1 MNILAL
7 DSSSNKIEFALFSDG
22 REVLKHTLSEN
33 ENADALVYN
42 ISLNCKDNNF
52 NVRDID
58 VVALSNGPGSF
69 TGIRIA
75 SAIAKAFC
83 MAADAKLVEV
93 NSLDVIANKIETDK
107 IIVPLIFSNSRTNE
121 FYYSRFKKENG
132 HLTRISDYDTAL
144 LEDIINDE
152 DFFVTN
158 GKMQIY
164 KDKVMEYDTSNIISL
179 YQLTLNYISQNLFS
193 DYNTSEPFY
202 MKEFVPLKSQKKLI

>member
-144 LEDIINDE
+144 LKDIINDD

-158 GKMQIY
+158 GKIQIC
-164 KDKVMEYDTSNIISL
+164 KDKVMEYNTSNIISL

>member
-7 DSSSNKIEFALFSDG
+7 DSSSNKIEFALFNDG
-22 REVLKHTLSEN
+22 KEVLKHTLEAN

-42 ISLNCKDNNF
+42 ISVSCKENKF

-58 VVALSNGPGSF
+58 CVTISNGPGSF
-69 TGIRIA
+69 TGLRIT

-83 MAADAKLVEV
+83 MAADAKLIEV
-93 NSLDVIANKIETDK
+93 NSLDVVANKIETDK

-132 HLTRISDYDTAL
+132 HLIRISNYETAL
-144 LEDIINDE
+144 LEDIINDD

-158 GKMQIY
+158 NRIDIF

-179 YQLTLNYISQNLFS
+179 YQLTLSYISQNLFS
-193 DYNTSEPFY
+193 DYNVSEPFY